1 MWQGSGS
8 RGGEQGSSCSKLSRG
23 SMTQHGEQG
32 EESNRVGWRTW
43 CNSGGARGS
52 RGGAMTSG
60 CVDALWMQVAL
71 VGAVEE
77 KDPHEGIRTMD
88 DYWSKMKA
96 CWPKHDNLN

>member
-1 MWQGSGS
+1 
-8 RGGEQGSSCSKLSRG
+8 
-23 SMTQHGEQG
+23 
-32 EESNRVGWRTW
+32 
-43 CNSGGARGS
+43 
-52 RGGAMTSG
+52 MTSG